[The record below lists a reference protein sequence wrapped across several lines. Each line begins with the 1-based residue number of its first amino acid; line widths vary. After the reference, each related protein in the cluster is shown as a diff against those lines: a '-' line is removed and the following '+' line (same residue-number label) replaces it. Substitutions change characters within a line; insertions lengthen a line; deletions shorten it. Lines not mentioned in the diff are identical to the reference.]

1 MEFKESILYK
11 LNEPFS
17 LKVDVVLRYQGRFC
31 VPTVNGLRNRILEE
45 AHGFCYSIHTGSKNM
60 YHDLRKVFWLKGLK
74 KEITEFVAMFPNCK
88 QVKDKN

>member
-1 MEFKESILYK
+1 
-11 LNEPFS
+11 
-17 LKVDVVLRYQGRFC
+17 
-31 VPTVNGLRNRILEE
+31 
-45 AHGFCYSIHTGSKNM
+45 M